1 MPADE
6 TRAQDFPSTRW
17 SLVARACQ
25 AVGGDARQQALEAL
39 CNAYWYPLYA
49 YARGRG
55 TSPADAEDQ
64 TQSFFAKIL
73 STQFFAQANFE
84 RGKLRTF
91 FLSSFSHYLT
101 KWHRA
106 ANSQKRGGGQHAVS
120 IDDLGLSNEPASD
133 SSLAQH
139 YEKCWAQNLLA
150 DSMTALEVGC
160 LERGRQGHFIALRV
174 FLEGTDDEHSYAT
187 AAAVLGLQV
196 NAVRQEVFRMRN
208 KFREV
213 MRQTVAASL
222 DSPTEEEIDAE
233 LADLKRVLR
242 A

>member
-55 TSPADAEDQ
+55 AAPADAEDQ
-64 TQSFFAKIL
+64 TQGFFAKIL
-73 STQFFAQANFE
+73 STQFFAQASFE

-106 ANSQKRGGGQHAVS
+106 ANCQKRGGGQQVES
-120 IDDLGLSNEPASD
+120 IDDLSGSNELASD

-139 YEKCWAQNLLA
+139 YEKCWAQDLLHEA
-150 DSMTALEVGC
+150 MTALEADC
-160 LERGRQGHFIALRV
+160 LERGRQAPFAALRV
-174 FLEGTDDEHSYAT
+174 FIEGTDDEYSYTT
-187 AAAVLGLQV
+187 AAATLGLQV

-213 MRQTVAASL
+213 IRQTIAASL
-222 DSPTEEEIDAE
+222 DSPTEAEIDAE

>member
-1 MPADE
+1 MPAEE
-6 TRAQDFPSTRW
+6 TRPQDFPSTRW

-25 AVGGDARQQALEAL
+25 IAGDDARQQALETL

-55 TSPADAEDQ
+55 AAPADAEDQ
-64 TQSFFAKIL
+64 TQGFFAKIL
-73 STQFFAQANFE
+73 STQFFAQASFE

-106 ANSQKRGGGQHAVS
+106 ANSQKRGGGQPVES
-120 IDDLGLSNEPASD
+120 IDDLSDSNEPACD
-133 SSLAQH
+133 SSLARH
-139 YEKCWAQNLLA
+139 YEKCWAQDLL
-150 DSMTALEVGC
+150 DESLTALEADC
-160 LERGRQGHFIALRV
+160 LERGRHGHFTALRV
-174 FLEGTDDEHSYAT
+174 FLEGTDDEYSYAT
-187 AAAVLGLQV
+187 AAATLGLQV
-196 NAVRQEVFRMRN
+196 NAVRQEVFRLRN

-213 MRQTVAASL
+213 MRQTIATSL
-222 DSPTEEEIDAE
+222 DSPTEAEIDAE